1 MGCAK
6 DGTRSALRSSKS
18 TRAQYKN
25 GLKISNYADP
35 FQNPENVVSPTWI
48 DKKGQINQK
57 IVGGPDKGVHRFV
70 DPNIGRTGQTGVTRF
85 AKNGTEYRQK

>member
-6 DGTRSALRSSKS
+6 DGTKSAFRSSKS
-18 TRAQYKN
+18 TRAQYKK

-35 FQNPENVVSPTWI
+35 FQNPENVVGQWT

-57 IVGGPDKGVHRFV
+57 IEKGPDKGVHRFI
-70 DPNIGRTGQTGVTRF
+70 DPNIGRTGQTGITRF
-85 AKNGTEYRQK
+85 TKDGTEERQK